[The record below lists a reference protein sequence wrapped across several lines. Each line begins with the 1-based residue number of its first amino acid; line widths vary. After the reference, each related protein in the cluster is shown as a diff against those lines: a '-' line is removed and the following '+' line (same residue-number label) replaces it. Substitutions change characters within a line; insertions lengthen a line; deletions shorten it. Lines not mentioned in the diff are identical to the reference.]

1 LYTLPS
7 YLWTPQ
13 RRGIEETI
21 ALLEAGKDVCLYGP
35 TGSGKTVQAV
45 ELFNWAMSKY
55 WAGCFYLNRR
65 LLIPQT
71 AQKFSDARLP
81 YGIRAAD
88 YEDLYDFSAP
98 FQICSADTERSRV
111 YERKIWPL
119 HDAQLII
126 VDEAHLQK
134 TGAMAQ
140 ILKDYRAR
148 GARVVLL
155 TATPIGLSRWADEL
169 VISGKMQEYRD
180 CKALVPAIV
189 RSIEQPDMSKVKRNP
204 TGEYVLDGERRRI
217 YTQTIVCSVIDR
229 WKRYNPDARLTM
241 AYWPGVAES
250 VWGTEQF
257 RKIGVNWCHV
267 DATDAVV
274 DGKRAKLTRSLWDEI
289 MERCK
294 KGDIKG
300 ISSRFKCLD
309 SKTRILSQRGWVGM
323 NDIQDGEVVAS
334 FDETNG
340 SVVWAPIKGIVR
352 RPVGPQEG
360 MYRIKGPNMDVR
372 VSGTHSMLYKFA
384 RSAKS
389 WKRMDAQ
396 DLAKK
401 KGNYVVP
408 VSGMWD
414 APGVPLTDAQLSFLG
429 WFITDGHHRKDT
441 GGVVISQ
448 SLVQPNYIHQH
459 IVDALTGCGVKWT
472 SGQYK
477 VAGYSDFK
485 TYCVSKKEL
494 ERVGLYPYIDKQMA
508 PQLLSMT
515 RCQLEVFLKAANLG
529 NGCKRKNP
537 SWNVQTMEI
546 CAGNR
551 TFAERLQAVCVTRGM
566 KCNVH
571 THSEFV
577 HVLYI
582 TPRRTAVDIRGT
594 SREADERPGMKRMR
608 LEPCD
613 HEPGEMVWCVETELG
628 TIITERNGKVAVL
641 GNCRE
646 GIDLP
651 SAYHCLI
658 ATPIG
663 SLASFLQLAGRV
675 LRYSPETPDH
685 VLITDHGGAYWLHG
699 SPNHDRPWKDWW
711 SLPEHVVSSLHQ
723 QSIKERK
730 EPEPIRCPKCE
741 GERKGG
747 IKCPHCGFE
756 HQKSQRHVI
765 MEDGSMVVREGHLV
779 RPKFTQCKPDTQR
792 EWTAMYKGFFN
803 SPKAREKTFAQM
815 EAFFYHKYKYCPPR
829 TLNFM
834 PIDPVD
840 WHRKIRNVPL
850 ERLTGAKNV

>member
-35 TGSGKTVQAV
+35 TGSGKTVQAI

-71 AQKFSDARLP
+71 AEKFSAARLP

-180 CKALVPAIV
+180 CKALVPAVV
-189 RSIEQPDMSKVKRNP
+189 RSIEQPDLSKVKRNA
-204 TGEYVLDGERRRI
+204 TGEYVLDGEKRRI
-217 YTQTIVCSVIDR
+217 YTQSIVGNVIER
-229 WKRYNPDARLTM
+229 WKKYNPDARPTM
-241 AYWPGVAES
+241 VYWPGKPES

-257 RKIGVNWCHV
+257 AKIGVSWCHV
-267 DATDAVV
+267 DATDAVL
-274 DGKRAKLTRSLWDEI
+274 DGKRYTLTRSLWDEI
-289 MERCK
+289 LQRYKAGE
-294 KGDIKG
+294 IKG
-300 ISSRFKCLD
+300 LSSRFKL
-309 SKTRILSQRGWVGM
+309 
-323 NDIQDGEVVAS
+323 
-334 FDETNG
+334 
-340 SVVWAPIKGIVR
+340 
-352 RPVGPQEG
+352 
-360 MYRIKGPNMDVR
+360 
-372 VSGTHSMLYKFA
+372 
-384 RSAKS
+384 
-389 WKRMDAQ
+389 
-396 DLAKK
+396 
-401 KGNYVVP
+401 
-408 VSGMWD
+408 
-414 APGVPLTDAQLSFLG
+414 
-429 WFITDGHHRKDT
+429 
-441 GGVVISQ
+441 
-448 SLVQPNYIHQH
+448 
-459 IVDALTGCGVKWT
+459 
-472 SGQYK
+472 
-477 VAGYSDFK
+477 
-485 TYCVSKKEL
+485 
-494 ERVGLYPYIDKQMA
+494 
-508 PQLLSMT
+508 
-515 RCQLEVFLKAANLG
+515 
-529 NGCKRKNP
+529 
-537 SWNVQTMEI
+537 
-546 CAGNR
+546 
-551 TFAERLQAVCVTRGM
+551 
-566 KCNVH
+566 
-571 THSEFV
+571 
-577 HVLYI
+577 
-582 TPRRTAVDIRGT
+582 
-594 SREADERPGMKRMR
+594 
-608 LEPCD
+608 
-613 HEPGEMVWCVETELG
+613 
-628 TIITERNGKVAVL
+628 
-641 GNCRE
+641 RE
-646 GIDLP
+646 GIDAP
-651 SAYHCLI
+651 NTYHCIL

-663 SLASFLQLAGRV
+663 SLASYVQTIGRV
-675 LRYSPETPDH
+675 LRYSLETPDS
-685 VLITDHGGAYWLHG
+685 VLVTDHGGNYWRHG